1 MKPEKEFKYICTDPY
16 EYDVQKVIPS
26 TEKAKNLLG
35 FEANTSLDEMLDI
48 VIPWIKD
55 AHTKG
60 FINSLM
66 GINFLISH

>member
-1 MKPEKEFKYICTDPY
+1 MNMMYKKDT
-16 EYDVQKVIPS
+16 S

-48 VIPWIKD
+48 VIPWIKE

-60 FINSLM
+60 FY
-66 GINFLISH
+66 

>member
-1 MKPEKEFKYICTDPY
+1 MKPEKEFKYISTDPY
-16 EYDVQKVIPS
+16 EYDVQKRIPS

-35 FEANTSLDEMLDI
+35 FEADTSLDEMLDI

-60 FINSLM
+60 FY
-66 GINFLISH
+66 